1 MKIFLESEKESNEE
15 ILALLVNLAGN
26 KRNAQLIA
34 GDGGQ
39 GIKLLWQQ
47 AFPGQNRS
55 MMRLLREIAIHE
67 PRYFLV
73 SIF

>member
-1 MKIFLESEKESNEE
+1 MKILLESEETNEE

-47 AFPGQNRS
+47 AFPGQSRP
-55 MMRLLREIAIHE
+55 MMRLLREIAMHE
-67 PRYFLV
+67 PRYFMV
-73 SIF
+73 KIFL